1 MESTRIEISTL
12 LTVLL
17 AVIGIEAL
25 MKAVHL
31 HLQVYSLIVTGMAR
45 TVQALVIFWIVCER
59 DVGVT
64 AIGLSKT
71 TLLHGLKKGLLWSAG
86 FGLVVA
92 LAGAVIFLTGINPV
106 ALVQSR
112 IPVNPV
118 QIVLLFFIGGI
129 IGPVA
134 EEIFFRGVLY
144 SFFRRWGIFTA
155 LLISTMAFVA
165 PHSVQGSAIPLTQ
178 AIGGILFGIAFE
190 VEKNLMVPITIHAL
204 GNIAIFTLST
214 VF

>member
-1 MESTRIEISTL
+1 MESTRIKISTL

-25 MKAVHL
+25 MISVHL
-31 HLQVYSLIVTGMAR
+31 HLQVSPLIITGMAR

-59 DVGVT
+59 DVGIA
-64 AIGLSKT
+64 AIGLSQM

-86 FGLVVA
+86 FGLAVA
-92 LAGAVIFLTGINPV
+92 LAGAVIFVAGINPV
-106 ALVQSR
+106 ALIQSR
-112 IPVNPV
+112 TPVKPL
-118 QIVLLFFIGGI
+118 QIALLFCIGSI

-134 EEIFFRGVLY
+134 EEIFFRGILY
-144 SFFRRWGIFTA
+144 SFFRRWGIFAA
-155 LLISTMAFVA
+155 LLISTLVFVLLHQVRG
-165 PHSVQGSAIPLTQ
+165 PAIPVTQ

-204 GNIAIFTLST
+204 GNMAIFTLSA

>member
-1 MESTRIEISTL
+1 MESTRIKISTL

-25 MKAVHL
+25 MRAVHL
-31 HLQVYSLIVTGMAR
+31 HLQVYPLIITGMAR

-59 DVGVT
+59 DVGIA
-64 AIGLSKT
+64 AIGLSKA
-71 TLLHGLKKGLLWSAG
+71 TLLQGLKKGLMWSAG

-106 ALVQSR
+106 TLIQSR
-112 IPVNPV
+112 IPVKPV
-118 QIVLLFFIGGI
+118 QIALLFCIGGI

-134 EEIFFRGVLY
+134 EEIFFRGILY

-155 LLISTMAFVA
+155 LLISTLVFVMIHPVRGPA
-165 PHSVQGSAIPLTQ
+165 VTQ

-204 GNIAIFTLST
+204 GNMAIFSLSA